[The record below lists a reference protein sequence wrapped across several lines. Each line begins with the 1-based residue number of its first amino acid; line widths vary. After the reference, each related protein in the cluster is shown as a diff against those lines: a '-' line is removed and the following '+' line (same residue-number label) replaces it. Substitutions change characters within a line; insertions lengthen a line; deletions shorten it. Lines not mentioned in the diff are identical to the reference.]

1 LASALALIVA
11 NSPLHKLLRAAARAA
26 SSDPPG
32 RRRHRQATALWI
44 NDGLMTVFFLLVGLE
59 IKRELMDG
67 DLVSREQAILPGIA
81 ALGGSCR
88 RRSISYST
96 SAIRK
101 V

>member
-1 LASALALIVA
+1 
-11 NSPLHKLLRAAARAA
+11 
-26 SSDPPG
+26 
-32 RRRHRQATALWI
+32 
-44 NDGLMTVFFLLVGLE
+44 MTVFFLLVGLE
-59 IKRELMDG
+59 IKRELMDA